1 MDILLTWANENEPK
15 LHPVIV
21 SAIFH
26 YNFVRIHPFPDG
38 NGRLA
43 RLLMNLFV
51 LRNTFTPINIDSSE
65 RDEYLRC
72 LAEGDQSQNLTPF
85 VEFIAA
91 KMLDTQKELLEL
103 YMPQNE

>member
-1 MDILLTWANENEPK
+1 MDTLFNWTIENDSK

-43 RLLMNLFV
+43 RLLMNLLV
-51 LRNTFTPINIDSSE
+51 LRKTFTPILIDPE
-65 RDEYLRC
+65 DKNEYIRALS
-72 LAEGDQSQNLTPF
+72 EGDQNHNVTPF
-85 VEFIAA
+85 VEFIAS
-91 KMLDTQKELLEL
+91 KMLDTQQELLEQ
-103 YMPQNE
+103 YC